1 MSEDKET
8 ISVFLVNRSLDEEVE
23 LELEGFDGYKVDSMV
38 ELTHD
43 DLKAV
48 NTLDNPDEVKAVKK
62 DVSEKI
68 TLSSKSWSMVKFVK
82 C

>member
-1 MSEDKET
+1 MSEDKES

-23 LELEGFDGYKVDSMV
+23 LELEGFDGYKISSHV

-43 DLKAV
+43 DLKAI
-48 NTLDNPDEVKAVKK
+48 NTIDNPEEVVAK
-62 DVSEKI
+62 EKNI
-68 TLSSKSWSMVKFVK
+68 SDKVVLSSKSWNMIKFSK